1 MEIIDRFLSS
11 SQSPTSPYLTNRK
24 QYQLLSMSSL
34 YIAIKAHEQVAM
46 SSEHF
51 ATMSNGLYTQLQIET
66 MEMKIL
72 HTLQWKINA
81 PTSVQFAYSILSL
94 LYNKLNTI
102 TITSCEEGSGGG
114 KKIKV
119 DESTWCFILDETRYQ
134 IEYALRDYAL
144 STNERFSTLAL
155 SSIFNALDTLPTTT
169 TSNYNSHRRG
179 AIYVPNKE
187 RDVILNAL
195 LQLLVVEYSNKFVSI
210 EHVYNVK
217 DRLMNFVTNSSS
229 SSSSSSSSTSAQEAD
244 VEDEPS
250 SPIRND
256 RQVMEEPT
264 TPTTSEQGK
273 AADNSR
279 SISRSSPRSS
289 MVDTCSSGGR

>member
-51 ATMSNGLYTQLQIET
+51 ATMSNGLYTQLQIEE

-94 LYNKLNTI
+94 LYNKLNT
-102 TITSCEEGSGGG
+102 TTSCEEGSGGG
-114 KKIKV
+114 KKVKV

-134 IEYALRDYAL
+134 IEYALRDYEL

-155 SSIFNALDTLPTTT
+155 SSIFNALETLPTTT

-179 AIYVPNKE
+179 AIFVPNKE
-187 RDVILNAL
+187 RDVILNGL

-229 SSSSSSSSTSAQEAD
+229 SSSSSSSNSAQAD

-264 TPTTSEQGK
+264 TPTDSEQGK
-273 AADNSR
+273 ADNSR

-289 MVDTCSSGGR
+289 VDMVG